1 MKIALVGYGKMGHII
16 EQVALSRGHQ
26 IVCTI
31 DIDNPEDFESQEFM
45 EADAV
50 IEFSSP
56 ASAPDNVRKCLKAGK
71 KTVCGTT
78 GWFAD
83 NAEEMKMLCAE
94 GGTLLWSSN
103 FSVGVYLFSAV
114 SRFLAHLMQDFPGYS
129 VSIDETH
136 HIHKK
141 DAPSGTAL
149 TLAEGI
155 LGEMPRLSKADLP
168 IASHREGEVPGIHT
182 VRFES
187 EADSI
192 VLTHDAKSRAGF
204 ALGAVLAAEFVATHS
219 GLLTMDD
226 LFRKEENKI

>member
-1 MKIALVGYGKMGHII
+1 MKIALVGYGKMGHMI

-31 DIDNPEDFESQEFM
+31 DIDNPQDFES
-45 EADAV
+45 EAFASADVV

-56 ASAPDNVRKCLKAGK
+56 SSALDNVRKCLKAGK

-83 NAEEMKMLCAE
+83 NREEMTRLCAE
-94 GGTLLWSSN
+94 GATLLWSSN
-103 FSVGVYLFSAV
+103 FSVGVYIFSAV
-114 SRFLAHLMQDFPGYS
+114 NRFLAGLMQDFPGYS

-155 LGEMPRLSKADLP
+155 LSQMPRISREDLP
-168 IASHREGEVPGIHT
+168 ITSHREGEVPGIHT
-182 VRFES
+182 IKYES
-187 EADSI
+187 DADSI
-192 VLTHDAKSRAGF
+192 VITHDAKSRAGF
-204 ALGAVLAAEFVATHS
+204 ALGAVLAAEYTATHS

-226 LFRKEENKI
+226 IFGK